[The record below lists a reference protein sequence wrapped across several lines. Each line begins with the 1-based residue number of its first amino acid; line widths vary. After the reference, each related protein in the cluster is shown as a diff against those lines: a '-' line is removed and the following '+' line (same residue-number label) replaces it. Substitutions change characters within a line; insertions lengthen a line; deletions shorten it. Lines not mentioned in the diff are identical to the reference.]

1 MQPFWVKLNQKNNT
15 RQTNMNIRK
24 ITLIALAMGLQV
36 SLSAQAP
43 LAQKRNALLAKT
55 PEERLQILQ
64 ENFII
69 EQQELNEVLTKS
81 GQPKTM
87 RSGNGNFMEAKFL
100 SNGLPVYVQT
110 LNNTDA
116 AKTISTNKVQPGGVL
131 GLSLTGS
138 GMTNRLGVWDGGA
151 VLVSHQEFQ
160 GRAVQSDN
168 PSSTSDHAT
177 HVTGTMIAGGVVP
190 NAKGMS
196 YQAPIKCYDWNSDDG
211 EMGAAAGAGM
221 LVSNHSY
228 GQVGGWQWV
237 SGNTW
242 RFWGDPSLSTQFDA
256 KYGFYD
262 DNSAVIDQL
271 LVDYPFYLPFFAAG
285 NDRGSGPTGN
295 FTWQV
300 RNSNGQW
307 VNGTGTAPGKIGP
320 YDCMSGG
327 PANAKN
333 VMTVG
338 AVNPILN
345 GWNGAAGVVMSSF
358 SGWGPTDDGRIKPDI
373 VANGVDVYSAGSAS
387 NSDYTTKDGT
397 SMATPNASGSAL
409 LIQQHHNNV
418 KGKFMRASTLKGL
431 IIHTADEAGS
441 NPGPD
446 YSFGWGL
453 MNTAK
458 AVQMISDSSTQR
470 ISELVL
476 ANAGTYTFSFY
487 ADGTQAIRATICWTD
502 KPGTSPTPA
511 YNPANIMLVN
521 DLDIRVKRN
530 SDNTIFFPW
539 KLNKATPTAA
549 ATTGDNNVDNVEQ
562 ILISAPVAG
571 TYTVTVSHKGTLS
584 GSQPYSFFL
593 SGLTPKPS
601 ASFTT
606 VNRLVCANSSVTY
619 QDQSAGAAQRTWYFP
634 GGVPAFSTL
643 INPTV
648 TYAAPG
654 VYPVALAIRSSVG
667 YDSIYMND
675 YITVGGIGLPLN
687 ETFELNSSTRQYW
700 GVQNFDN
707 DSTWRFWN
715 VAGNTPGNIAVGI
728 NNYDN
733 PTFGSYDRLISP
745 VLDLRGYSAA
755 TMSFQHAYTRY
766 DNTISDSL
774 NVYISTNCGNSWT
787 RIGNYAENGTGNFA
801 TGPDATFATT
811 DPFIPATAAN
821 WCGGGKGAACF
832 SYNLTPYVGNHN
844 VRVRFEQIGYGGNNM
859 FLDNI
864 QITGTLG
871 AAPIA
876 AFKAVQSTV
885 CANSNVQFLDSSRN
899 QVAEWAWYVNGELK
913 STSRNPII
921 KFSTAGTYSVALAVK
936 NAMGKDSLY
945 KANFI
950 TVNAGPATPV
960 VSSSKGLVLC
970 NGDSTI
976 IQTTA
981 TTSYIWFKDS
991 LAQNITAGSFTTKEA
1006 GKYFVRVY
1014 DAGGCYSQSD
1024 VLDVKAGVTPAKPT
1038 ISKNLTGNVFCDGG
1052 TFVLTSSADVNN
1064 QWYRNGEMINGQTA
1078 KQFSYTDSGSF
1089 AVSTNNNGCTNT
1101 SDIIRIDKLPRPNTS
1116 EIIGKPWAVKGDTVT
1131 FRVNGSAGSSF
1142 AWTAST
1148 ATILSLNGKDSIRV
1162 RTNPNGGTATIT
1174 VIETGSNNC
1183 KGLMKTLEVGLV
1195 NTGLS
1200 SFDAILNFNI
1210 YPNPAKESL
1219 KLDFNING
1227 THDIKVSVFNVL
1239 GQSVLEANW
1248 MGIQGQQQKE
1258 LAIQNLENGFY
1269 VVRLE
1274 SNGKQISKSFIK
1286 SN

>member
-1 MQPFWVKLNQKNNT
+1 
-15 RQTNMNIRK
+15 MNFKK
-24 ITLIALAMGLQV
+24 ITILGLAVGMQLATF
-36 SLSAQAP
+36 AQAP
-43 LAQKRNALLAKT
+43 ITQKRNAILAKT

-69 EQQELNEVLTKS
+69 EQKELNETLAKS
-81 GQPKTM
+81 GQPRTM
-87 RSGNGNFMEAKFL
+87 VSANGNFMEAKFL

-116 AKTISTNKVQPGGVL
+116 AKTISTNKVQPGGSL

-151 VLVSHQEFQ
+151 VLLTHQEFQ
-160 GRAVQSDN
+160 SRAVQSDN

-177 HVTGTMIAGGVVP
+177 HVAGTMVAGGVVA
-190 NAKGMS
+190 NARGMS

-211 EMGAAAGAGM
+211 EMGAAAAAGM

-228 GQVGGWQWV
+228 GQVGGWQWI
-237 SGNTW
+237 SGSSW
-242 RFWGDPSLSTQFDA
+242 RFWGDQSLSTEFDS

-262 DNSAVIDQL
+262 NNSEVFDQL
-271 LVDYPFYLPFFAAG
+271 LVDYPFYLPFMAAG
-285 NDRGSGPTGN
+285 NDRGNGPSGN

-307 VNGTGTAPGKIGP
+307 VNGTGTPPGKIGP

-345 GWNGAAGVVMSSF
+345 GWTGASGVVMSSF

-373 VANGVDVYSAGSAS
+373 VANGVDVYSAGSSS
-387 NSDYTTKDGT
+387 NTNYTTKDGT

-458 AVQMISDSSTQR
+458 AVQMINDSVSQR
-470 ISELVL
+470 ISEMVL
-476 ANAGTYTFSFY
+476 ANAGTYTLSFY
-487 ADGTQAIRATICWTD
+487 ADGTKPIRATICWTD
-502 KPGTSPTPA
+502 KPGISPNPA
-511 YNPANIMLVN
+511 LNPANIMLVN

-530 SDNTIFFPW
+530 SDNTIYFPW
-539 KLNKATPTAA
+539 KLNKATPAAA
-549 ATTGDNNVDNVEQ
+549 ATNGDNNVDNVEQ
-562 ILISAPVAG
+562 ILINAPVAG
-571 TYTVTVSHKGTLS
+571 TYTITISHKGTLS

-606 VNRLVCANSSVTY
+606 ANRNVCANTSITF

-643 INPTV
+643 LNPSV
-648 TYAAPG
+648 TYSAPG
-654 VYPVALAIRSSVG
+654 VYPVALAIKSSVG
-667 YDSIYMND
+667 YDSIYLND
-675 YITVGGIGLPLN
+675 YITVGGMGLPFN
-687 ETFELNSSTRQYW
+687 ETFEVNSTTRQLW
-700 GVQNFDN
+700 SVQNFDN

-715 VAGNTPGNIAVGI
+715 IAGNTPGNIAVGI

-755 TMSFQHAYTRY
+755 TMTFQHAYTRY

-774 NVYISTNCGNSWT
+774 NVYVSTNCGNTWT
-787 RIGNYAENGTGNFA
+787 RLGNYAENGTGNFA
-801 TGPDATFATT
+801 TGPNGTFETT
-811 DPFIPATAAN
+811 DPFIPSSAAN
-821 WCGGGKGAACF
+821 WCGGGVGANCF
-832 SYNLTPYVGNHN
+832 SYNLTPYVGNFN

-859 FLDNI
+859 FIDNV
-864 QITGTLG
+864 QITGTLN

-876 AFKAVQSTV
+876 GFKAVQSTV

-899 QVAEWAWYVNGELK
+899 QVAEWAWYVNGVLK
-913 STSRNPII
+913 SNQRNPII
-921 KFSTAGTYSVALAVK
+921 KFTDAGTYAVALAVK
-936 NAMGKDSLY
+936 NAIGKDSIY
-945 KANFI
+945 KASFI
-950 TVNAGPATPV
+950 TVNAGPAKPV
-960 VSSSKGLVLC
+960 VNSSKGLSLC
-970 NGDSTI
+970 NGDSTVI
-976 IQTTA
+976 NTTA
-981 TTSYIWFKDS
+981 ISSFIWFKDS
-991 LAQNITAGSFTTKEA
+991 LAQTLSATSFITKEA
-1006 GKYFVRVY
+1006 GKYFIRTY

-1024 VLDVKAGVTPAKPT
+1024 VLDIKAGITPAKPT
-1038 ISKNLTGNVFCDGG
+1038 ITKNLTGSVFCDGG
-1052 TFVLTSSADVNN
+1052 TFVLTSSAELNN
-1064 QWYRNGEMINGQTA
+1064 QWYRNGELINGQTA
-1078 KQFSYTDSGSF
+1078 KQLSFTDSGSF

-1101 SDIIRIDKLPRPNTS
+1101 SDVIRIDKLPRPNTS

-1131 FRVNGSAGSSF
+1131 FRVNGSVGSTF
-1142 AWTAST
+1142 AWTASS
-1148 ATILSLNGKDSIRV
+1148 ATILSVNGKDSIRV
-1162 RTNPNGGTATIT
+1162 RTNPAGGVATLT
-1174 VIETGSNNC
+1174 VQETGSNNC

-1200 SFDAILNFNI
+1200 LFDAIMNFNV

-1219 KLDFNING
+1219 KLDFKING
-1227 THDIKVSVFNVL
+1227 THDIKVSVFNML
-1239 GQSVLEANW
+1239 GQSVMEANW
-1248 MGIQGQQQKE
+1248 TNIQGTQHKE
-1258 LAIQNLENGFY
+1258 LAINNLENGFY

-1274 SNGKQISKSFIK
+1274 SNGKQITKSFIK

>member
-1 MQPFWVKLNQKNNT
+1 MKFT
-15 RQTNMNIRK
+15 K
-24 ITLIALAMGLQV
+24 ITLISLALSLQFGV
-36 SLSAQAP
+36 FAQSQVP
-43 LAQKRNALLAKT
+43 QKRNAIHAKT

-64 ENFII
+64 ENFLI
-69 EQQELNEVLTKS
+69 EQKNLDEALVKS
-81 GQPKTM
+81 GQP
-87 RSGNGNFMEAKFL
+87 RSMVSANGNFMEAKFVY
-100 SNGLPVYVQT
+100 NGLPVYVQT

-116 AKTISTNKVQPGGVL
+116 AKTISTNKVHPGGGL
-131 GLSLTGS
+131 GFSLTGS
-138 GMTNRLGVWDGGA
+138 GMTNRLAVWDGGS

-177 HVTGTMIAGGVVP
+177 HVAGTMMAGGVVA

-196 YQAPIKCYDWNSDDG
+196 YQAPIKCYDWNSDDA
-211 EMGAAAGAGM
+211 EMGAAASVGL

-228 GQVGGWQWV
+228 GQVGGWEWV
-237 SGNTW
+237 SGSTW
-242 RFWGDPSLSTQFDA
+242 RFWGDPNLSTQFDA

-262 DNSAVIDQL
+262 DNSATFDQL
-271 LVDYPFYLPFFAAG
+271 LVDYPFYLPFMAAG
-285 NDRGSGPTGN
+285 NDRGNGPSGS

-307 VNGTGTAPGKIGP
+307 TNGTGTAPGKIGP

-327 PANAKN
+327 AANAKN

-345 GWNGAAGVVMSSF
+345 GWTGASGVVMSSF

-387 NSDYTTKDGT
+387 TSSYTTKDGT

-409 LIQQHHNNV
+409 LIQQHHNNL
-418 KGKFMRASTLKGL
+418 KGKFMRSATLKGL

-458 AVQMISDSSTQR
+458 AVRMISDSVNQK
-470 ISELVL
+470 INEAVL
-476 ANAGTYTFSFY
+476 ANAGTYTLSFY
-487 ADGTQAIRATICWTD
+487 ADGTKPIRATICWTD
-502 KPGTSPTPA
+502 KPGTSPNPS

-530 SDNTIFFPW
+530 SDNTVFFPW
-539 KLNKATPTAA
+539 KLNKATPAAA
-549 ATTGDNNVDNVEQ
+549 ATAGDNNVDNVEQ

-571 TYTVTVSHKGTLS
+571 TYTVTISHKGTLN

-593 SGLTPKPS
+593 TGLTPKPS

-606 VNRLVCANSSVTY
+606 ANRIVCSNTAITF
-619 QDQSAGAAQRTWYFP
+619 QDQSAGAAQRNWYFP
-634 GGVPAFSTL
+634 GGIPATSTL
-643 INPTV
+643 TNPSV
-648 TYAAPG
+648 SYSAPG
-654 VYPVALAIRSSVG
+654 VYPVALAIKSSVG
-667 YDSIYMND
+667 YDSIYVND
-675 YITVGGIGLPLN
+675 YITVGGIGLPLI
-687 ETFELNSSTRQYW
+687 ETFEANSSTRLFW
-700 GVQNFDN
+700 GVQNFEN
-707 DSTWRFWN
+707 DTTWRFWN
-715 VAGNTPGNIAVGI
+715 IAGNTPGNVAVGI

-733 PTFGSYDRLISP
+733 PTFGAYDRLISP
-745 VLDLRGYSAA
+745 VLDLRGYNAA
-755 TMSFQHAYTRY
+755 SMSFQHAYTRY

-774 NVYISTNCGNSWT
+774 NVYVSTNCGSSWT

-801 TGPDATFATT
+801 TAPDASFATS
-811 DPFIPATAAN
+811 DKFVPATAAN
-821 WCGGGKGAACF
+821 WCGGGVGATCF
-832 SYNLTPYVGNHN
+832 SYNLTPYVGNPN

-864 QITGTLG
+864 QITGTLNS
-871 AAPIA
+871 APFA
-876 AFKAVQSTV
+876 GFKAVQSTV

-913 STSRNPII
+913 STQRNPVIQ
-921 KFSTAGTYSVALAVK
+921 FTTAGTYSIAMSVK
-936 NAMGKDSLY
+936 NAIGKDSIY

-950 TVNAGPATPV
+950 TVNAGPAKPV
-960 VSSSKGLVLC
+960 VNSSKGLVLC

-976 IQTTA
+976 INTTA
-981 TTSYIWFKDS
+981 TGSFIWFKDS
-991 LAQNITAGSFTTKEA
+991 LNQNLSVTSFTTKEA

-1024 VLDVKAGVTPAKPT
+1024 VLDVKAGVTPTKPT

-1052 TFVLTSSADVNN
+1052 TFVLTSSADINN
-1064 QWYRNGEMINGQTA
+1064 QWYRNGTLISNQTA
-1078 KQFSYTDSGSF
+1078 KTLSFTDSGSF
-1089 AVSTNNNGCTNT
+1089 TVSTNNNGCANT
-1101 SDIIRIDKLPRPNTS
+1101 SDAIKIDKLPRPNTS

-1131 FRVNGSAGSSF
+1131 FRVNGSAGSTY

-1148 ATILSLNGKDSIRV
+1148 ATILSLNGKDSLRV
-1162 RTNPNGGTATIT
+1162 RTNPAGGTATIT
-1174 VIETGSNNC
+1174 VLETGSNNC
-1183 KGLMKTLEVGLV
+1183 KGLLKTLEVGLV
-1195 NTGLS
+1195 NTGLV
-1200 SFDAILNFNI
+1200 SFDAIMNFKV

-1227 THDIKVSVFNVL
+1227 THDIKVTVFNML
-1239 GQSVLEANW
+1239 GQSVMEANW
-1248 MGIQGQQQKE
+1248 NGIQGQQNKE

-1269 VVRLE
+1269 LIRLE
-1274 SNGKQISKSFIK
+1274 SNGKQITKSFIK
-1286 SN
+1286 NN